1 MKLSCPKGG
10 QKNSIFINCK
20 EYTME
25 LVEINSLFYYY
36 HPTVSNRA
44 DDTGVGRGANQRVQG
59 PVPEIPKPE
68 QAP

>member
-1 MKLSCPKGG
+1 
-10 QKNSIFINCK
+10 
-20 EYTME
+20 ME